1 MPLSQN
7 TTAMDLSR
15 LVATAVLLV
24 ALRPLGS
31 HCVGG
36 AKSLHPVVL
45 VPGYAA
51 NQLEA
56 QLTSAY
62 EPPTPV
68 CGERKGEGW
77 FRLWPINH
85 TAMND
90 PHQATCF
97 VDQMSLVYDAVAGD
111 YGNAAGVVTRAPFF
125 ASTRGLIGWDPLVRQ
140 LEAAGY
146 RDGESLFGA
155 PYDFR
160 YSVAPRGQ
168 PSAEGGRYA
177 AALARL
183 IERAS
188 SLNEGRPVVVVPHS
202 LGCALAY
209 QFLLGRPLAW
219 RRRFVKR
226 VVFVAAALGGFAE
239 GMNDLAAG
247 MDLGLPNLARPSRTR
262 LARSQQSAL
271 WRLPTP
277 MVFGDRPLVVAK
289 DTTYTAHDIV
299 EFIQAIGFPEG
310 VRPYVTRVLPMW
322 EALPAPMV
330 PVTSIIGFG
339 VSTPETFVYGE
350 DGFMGTPE
358 VVYGDGDGDIN
369 RVSLEAIEKEWSGVV
384 GQVLKVVRLPDVH
397 HTDFFSVGFAL
408 NEVVAEIRDAGRT
421 ANLCP
426 EIGELNDLGPG
437 WREETETAN
446 SLML

>member
-7 TTAMDLSR
+7 ITRMDLSR
-15 LVATAVLLV
+15 LVALLLV
-24 ALRPLGS
+24 ALRPLLCHSAGD
-31 HCVGG
+31 

-68 CGERKGEGW
+68 CGARKGKGW

-85 TAMND
+85 TAMDD

-97 VDQMSLVYDAVAGD
+97 TDQMSVVYDAVADD

-125 ASTRGLIGWDPLVRQ
+125 ASTRGLIGWGPLVRQ
-140 LEAAGY
+140 LEAVGY
-146 RDGESLFGA
+146 RDGASLFGA

-160 YSVAPRGQ
+160 YSVAPSGHQ
-168 PSAEGGRYA
+168 SAEGARYF

-188 SLNEGRPVVVVPHS
+188 SLNEDLPVVLVPHS

-209 QFLLGRPLAW
+209 QFLLGQPLAW
-219 RRRFVKR
+219 RRRYVKR

-239 GMNDLAAG
+239 GMDILAAG
-247 MDLGLPNLARPSRTR
+247 MDLGLPNLARPSRIR
-262 LARSQQSAL
+262 LGRSQQSAL

-277 MVFGDRPLVVAK
+277 MVFGDRPLVVANN
-289 DTTYTAHDIV
+289 TTYTANDIV
-299 EFIQAIGFPEG
+299 EFLEAIGFPEG

-330 PVTSIIGFG
+330 PVTSIIGVG

-350 DGFMGTPE
+350 EGFVGAPE
-358 VVYGDGDGDIN
+358 VVYGEGDGDIN
-369 RVSLEAIEKEWSGVV
+369 MVSLEAIEKEWSGVE
-384 GQVLKVVRLPDVH
+384 GQVLKVLRLPGVH

-408 NEVVAEIRDAGRT
+408 KKVVDEILNASRT
-421 ANLCP
+421 AKLCP
-426 EIGELNDLGPG
+426 KIDVQTDMQVQVGEKRLRVQVL
-437 WREETETAN
+437 
-446 SLML
+446 